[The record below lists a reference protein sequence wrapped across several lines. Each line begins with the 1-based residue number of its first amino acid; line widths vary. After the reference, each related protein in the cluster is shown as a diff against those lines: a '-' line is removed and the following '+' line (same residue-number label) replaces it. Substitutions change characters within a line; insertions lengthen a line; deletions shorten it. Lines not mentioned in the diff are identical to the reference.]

1 MTRSIRLFLVLAA
14 PLLLPF
20 LTSACGDSESTDS
33 TVIRFAHFWSEPTQ
47 RTFLESRVDAFEAA
61 HPGVEVELIDLSWD
75 DGKQKLF
82 AMFDGNQTPDVIELG
97 SDWVAQFAES
107 GRLHEFQADPA
118 ADVPA
123 ALAAPGIWN
132 SKIYARPWVVAARG
146 LFLNNDLLRRAEV
159 DPDSI
164 DSWEEVL
171 TAAEQVNRAGLG
183 EGIDGIGVNGSDPN
197 RLFKKVLPLIWT
209 NGGALVEEQGNPT
222 LNRPENVEA
231 LEFYLTL
238 GRNGRVDA
246 QKELDQRFLSGRV
259 AIWLSGPWL
268 VDRIEKENP
277 ELDYSV
283 RSMPTFAGK
292 TGVGII
298 GGEYLAVN
306 RDSEHLQLAIELV
319 DYLVSAEQA
328 LAFSRDLKGGY
339 APADQSGADD
349 PYLNEGHQAA
359 FTAQLKTGRMTP
371 VNPRWL
377 DIQTLFENAVVRAQK
392 GEATAQE
399 ALDMAQAEA
408 AK

>member
-1 MTRSIRLFLVLAA
+1 MTRSIRLLLTLAA
-14 PLLLPF
+14 PIILPF
-20 LTSACGDSESTDS
+20 LSVACGESESADT
-33 TVIRFAHFWSEPTQ
+33 TTLRFAHFWSEPTQ
-47 RTFLESRVDAFEAA
+47 RSFLVSRIDSFEAA

-107 GRLHEFQADPA
+107 GRLHEFQSNSS

-123 ALAAPGIWN
+123 ALAAPGLWN

-146 LFLNNDLLRRAEV
+146 LFFNNDLLRRAGV
-159 DPDSI
+159 DVDSI
-164 DSWEEVL
+164 DTWEEVL
-171 TAAEQVNRAGLG
+171 AAAEQVNRAGLG
-183 EGIDGIGVNGSDPN
+183 DGVNGIGVNGSDPN

-209 NGGALVEEQGNPT
+209 NGGALLDEQGNPT

-238 GRNGRVDA
+238 GRNGRIDS

-277 ELDYSV
+277 DLDYTV
-283 RSMPTFAGK
+283 RSMPSFAGRE
-292 TGVGII
+292 GVGII

-306 RDSEHLQLAIELV
+306 RDSENLKLAVELV
-319 DYLVSAEQA
+319 DYLVSSQQA
-328 LAFSRDLKGGY
+328 LAFSKDLKGGY
-339 APADQSGADD
+339 APADQSDQDD

-377 DIQTLFENAVVRAQK
+377 DIQTIFENAIVRAQK

-408 AK
+408 AR